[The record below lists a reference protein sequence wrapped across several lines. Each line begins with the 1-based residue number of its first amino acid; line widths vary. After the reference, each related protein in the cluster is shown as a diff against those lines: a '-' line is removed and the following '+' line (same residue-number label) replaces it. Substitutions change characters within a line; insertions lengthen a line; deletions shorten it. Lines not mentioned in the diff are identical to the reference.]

1 VTTPSG
7 LKETPVIVD
16 NDDGTISVQY
26 QPHESGNHE
35 MAIFHNG
42 EHIAGSPITFY
53 ADAIAPGHVTAY
65 GPGLVTGKVDQPAEF
80 TIVTKDAGAGGL
92 SLAVEGPSKTEIEC
106 VENSDG
112 TLSVSY
118 MPLEPGA
125 YQISVKFDDEDIA
138 GSPFT
143 ANIAAASDVVKSKY
157 SYGTT
162 SDVELQLKET
172 DLSLLSA
179 SIKAPSG
186 REESVQLKKLA
197 TGNIGISFTPK
208 EIGEHW
214 VSVKKRGRHVRKS
227 PFRIMVDRSEIGD
240 ASKVKVYGRRRC

>member
-1 VTTPSG
+1 MKQAAPAAAAAPNGLEEPSEDSLRPLDLQFEIPTTAGDLTSQVTTPSG

-16 NDDGTISVQY
+16 NGDGTISVQY
-26 QPHESGNHE
+26 QPHENGVHE

-42 EHIAGSPITFY
+42 DHIAGSPIQFY

-65 GPGLVTGKVDQPAEF
+65 GPGLVTGKVEQPAEF

-106 VENSDG
+106 MENADG

-118 MPLEPGA
+118 LPLLPGE
-125 YQISVKFDDEDIA
+125 YVISFKFDDQDIP

-143 ANIAAASDVVKSKY
+143 ANITGGSDVIKSKF

-162 SDVELQLKET
+162 SDVELQLAET
-172 DLSLLSA
+172 DLSLLTA
-179 SIKAPSG
+179 SIKSPSG
-186 REESVQLKKLA
+186 REDSCTLKKLA
-197 TGNIGISFTPK
+197 SGNIGLFILS
-208 EIGEHW
+208 
-214 VSVKKRGRHVRKS
+214 
-227 PFRIMVDRSEIGD
+227 
-240 ASKVKVYGRRRC
+240 